1 MGLASRKGTSFSE
14 SELLF
19 TYGHRRGNPAS
30 VSILFFLFFTQPH
43 YLLKGNTER

>member
-19 TYGHRRGNPAS
+19 TYGHSRGITAT
-30 VSILFFLFFTQPH
+30 VSILFFCFLH
-43 YLLKGNTER
+43 SLIIY